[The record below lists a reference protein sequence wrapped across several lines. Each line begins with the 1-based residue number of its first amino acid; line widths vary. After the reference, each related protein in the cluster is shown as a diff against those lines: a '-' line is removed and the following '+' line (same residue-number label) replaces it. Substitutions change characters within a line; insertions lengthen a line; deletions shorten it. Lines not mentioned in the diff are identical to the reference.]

1 MKSRIICLLLTL
13 LLLLC
18 PLSSCGQRSQ
28 PPALEQIYD
37 EVVALV
43 EASHTINDAVFGR
56 GLPVYEIGSDYAL
69 KNDLYKESDYASY
82 QYVSAASPYL
92 STGQIKDALLSVY
105 SEEYVASL
113 STVLFDGFVMGSS
126 IVRAQ
131 LSESSGQL
139 MQSTDYEPLYT
150 HHRIYDYSTMRIV
163 KPSSAQYVTIEL
175 ESHLEHEQ
183 TSMTVS
189 LSLVLEEDGWRLDT
203 PTF

>member
-1 MKSRIICLLLTL
+1 MKQRLIGLSLAL

-18 PLSSCGQRSQ
+18 PLMSCGQRSH

-43 EASHTINDAVFGR
+43 EASHAVNDAVFGR
-56 GLPVYEIGSDYAL
+56 GLPVHEIGSDYAI
-69 KNDLYKESDYASY
+69 KNNLYKDSDYASY
-82 QYVSAASPYL
+82 QYVSNASPYL
-92 STGQIKDALLSVY
+92 STSEVKDALLAVY
-105 SEEYVASL
+105 STEYVDSL

-131 LSESSGQL
+131 LSESAGQL

-163 KPSSAQYVTIEL
+163 KPSNAQFVTVEL